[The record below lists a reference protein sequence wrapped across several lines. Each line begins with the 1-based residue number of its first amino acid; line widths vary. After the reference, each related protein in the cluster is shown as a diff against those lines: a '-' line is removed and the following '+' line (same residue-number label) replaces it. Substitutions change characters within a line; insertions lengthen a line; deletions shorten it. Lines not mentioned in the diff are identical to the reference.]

1 MQAERGA
8 RGGRGRR
15 PGRGRPTGDR
25 DRERAGAPAAVAR
38 GGGGDGGGRRGRGR
52 GFRGSRGGRG
62 GGGPRGGRREP
73 RGWGAGA
80 SAPVR
85 GNSWWDP
92 GRGRGRGLVGP
103 GLVWVQAQWGSGPRV
118 RSRERRAGNARA
130 GRRQRL
136 RRAGGGRRGRALGCT
151 RGVGGGCASLP
162 PSLLGCAEV
171 QGHGLPPPAQEVLAQ
186 LLKNPAAAAVSA
198 SQGGRLGSGAGVSV
212 INPFGVGTTRAW
224 SPSAKP
230 HRETFLLLRR
240 EGFGGQFCSLP
251 VQCVAHSRHIINVY
265 SVKE

>member
-15 PGRGRPTGDR
+15 PGRGRPSGDR

-38 GGGGDGGGRRGRGR
+38 CGGGDGGGRRGRGR

-80 SAPVR
+80 NAPVR
-85 GNSWWDP
+85 GDCWWDP
-92 GRGRGRGLVGP
+92 GRGRVRGLVGP
-103 GLVWVQAQWGSGPRV
+103 GLVGGSRPGGGPGPESEAASGVQGMLEPDGGS
-118 RSRERRAGNARA
+118 ACA
-130 GRRQRL
+130 GR
-136 RRAGGGRRGRALGCT
+136 AEGGRGVRRGAH
-151 RGVGGGCASLP
+151 VAWGGGCASLP

-171 QGHGLPPPAQEVLAQ
+171 EGHGLPQPAQEVLAQ

-224 SPSAKP
+224 SPSA
-230 HRETFLLLRR
+230 
-240 EGFGGQFCSLP
+240 
-251 VQCVAHSRHIINVY
+251 
-265 SVKE
+265 